1 MALVVFGILED
12 MGGEVGL
19 VNHFIKKKEKKK
31 ETKNVKRASKLSL
44 TLREVGLKS

>member
-19 VNHFIKKKEKKK
+19 VNHFIKKKE
-31 ETKNVKRASKLSL
+31 TKNVKRASKLSL
-44 TLREVGLKS
+44 TWRECGLKS